1 MLLNNK
7 KEIYLSSTMHKAN
20 VADTCK
26 KDGHGNNVGKLQAV
40 HDYKKCIPGV
50 DRNEESLGNYCCA
63 RKSMKLTKK

>member
-1 MLLNNK
+1 M
-7 KEIYLSSTMHKAN
+7 YKAN

-26 KDGHGNNVGKLQAV
+26 KDGHGNNVGKLQVV